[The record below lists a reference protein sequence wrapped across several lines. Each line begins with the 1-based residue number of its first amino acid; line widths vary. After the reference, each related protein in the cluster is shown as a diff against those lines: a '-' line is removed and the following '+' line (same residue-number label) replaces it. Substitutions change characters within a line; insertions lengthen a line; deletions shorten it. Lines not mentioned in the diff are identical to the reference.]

1 MKAGRMKNREKME
14 LLILSRLRMLN
25 EADFDALPDAQG
37 GAGQRLYKAVR
48 NNGSL
53 EEIAADASG
62 KRYTAARMRRM
73 CLCAALSIKADCTK
87 NYSPLARL
95 MAANSRG
102 CSYLAESE
110 NLPIQILSKPA
121 AVKQMPEQVQSV
133 FASGVYAHDLYCL
146 QFAETE
152 DRKSG
157 EDWKTSPKI
166 V

>member
-1 MKAGRMKNREKME
+1 MNAGRMKNREKME

-25 EADFDALPDAQG
+25 EAEFEALPDAQG

-48 NNGSL
+48 KNGSL
-53 EEIAADASG
+53 EEIAADASS

-73 CLCAALSIKADCTK
+73 CLCAALSIKADRTK

-95 MAANSRG
+95 LAANRRG
-102 CSYLAESE
+102 CRYLSGTE
-110 NLPIQILSKPA
+110 NLPVQILSKPA

-133 FASGVYAHDLYCL
+133 FASGAYAHDLYCL
-146 QFAETE
+146 QFTHAE
-152 DRKSG
+152 DRKSDG
-157 EDWKTSPKI
+157 DWKTSPEI